1 MRIGGVDMYPG
12 EAERFDRDVRQ
23 CLEMAAEEVRRD
35 LRDSHTLPRREGH
48 LTQETYVDRTDGVA
62 VVSDTPYA
70 RRLYFHPEYS
80 FRKQPNEAA
89 GAHWFEPYKEGGSKQ
104 RFAAEKFAAFMRRR
118 RGA

>member
-1 MRIGGVDMYPG
+1 MYPG
-12 EAERFDRDVRQ
+12 EAAKFDRDVRQ

-35 LRDSHTLPRREGH
+35 LRDSHTLPRRDGH
-48 LTQETYVDRTDGVA
+48 LTQETYVDRTQSGKGKVS

-70 RRLYFHPEYS
+70 RRLYFHPEYN

-89 GAHWFEPYKEGGSKQ
+89 GAHWFEPYKKGGSKE
-104 RFAAEKFAAFMRRR
+104 RFAARRFAEFMRRR